1 MAPKKPAAPE
11 KPEEPPKPPPGKLKW
26 TFYSTFG
33 TICVISFF
41 TMLVLYIKLITDS
54 ENPLLLPMKKLR
66 INMADGLRNPKIAH
80 TSPIALAEEV
90 AKLPA
95 KIEQSEKTFQAR
107 KGKYKDL
114 FKKGK
119 PKTAGG
125 WDFFGKSFY
134 YISNEEKTWHD
145 AESFCLT
152 RDSHLAS
159 ILSDEEQNYLTSQLS
174 DPTWIGLTDENEEG
188 NWKWTDGSRTKA
200 QYWSLGNPSYSE
212 HDGALEKDCTSIV
225 PSSGGYNWNDDYCH
239 KLHKWVCKE
248 NIDIE
253 EP

>member
-41 TMLVLYIKLITDS
+41 TMLVLYIRLITDS

-66 INMADGLRNPKIAH
+66 INMADGLRNPKIVH
-80 TSPIALAEEV
+80 TSH
-90 AKLPA
+90 
-95 KIEQSEKTFQAR
+95 
-107 KGKYKDL
+107 L